1 MPALY
6 PQVERLRVARDRLV
20 RLRGKLELT
29 PEPPEES
36 PRTREWVARETMAH
50 IVEMLPYW
58 QGEIERI
65 VAGHGDAVPFG
76 RGPNDLIRILTVDR
90 DRTLPVAEMYVR
102 LDHSIERLVRR
113 LLELDDRQCARH
125 GIHPTR
131 GDMTVKQ
138 VVDEMLAAHLEE
150 HCDQMTASLAAQGQ
164 TPGS

>member
-20 RLRGKLELT
+20 RLRTKVELS
-29 PEPPEES
+29 PAPPEDS
-36 PRTREWVARETMAH
+36 PRTREWVARETLAH

-65 VAGHGDAVPFG
+65 VAGPGDSVPFG
-76 RGPNDLIRILTVDR
+76 RGSGDLIRIMTVDR
-90 DRTLPVAEMYVR
+90 DRTLPVAELYVR
-102 LDHSIERLVRR
+102 LDNSIERLVRR

-125 GIHPTR
+125 GQHPTR

-138 VVDEMLAAHLEE
+138 VVEEMLAAHIEE
-150 HCDQMTASLAAQGQ
+150 HCDQMAASL
-164 TPGS
+164 P

>member
-20 RLRGKLELT
+20 RLRAKLEMS
-29 PEPPEES
+29 PEPPEDS
-36 PRTREWVARETMAH
+36 PRTRQWVARETMAH

-65 VAGHGDAVPFG
+65 VAGPGESMQFG
-76 RGPNDLIRILTVDR
+76 RGPTDLLRIMTVDR

-125 GIHPTR
+125 GLHRTR
-131 GDMTVKQ
+131 GDMTVRQ
-138 VVDEMLAAHLEE
+138 VVEEMLAGHLEE
-150 HCDQMTASLAAQGQ
+150 HCDQMAALLATPEAA
-164 TPGS
+164 PGS